1 VSGKPNTV
9 TPKYL
14 KSMKKLTLFTVSIAT
29 MFFCTKPV
37 SAAAINFICN
47 EKQGT
52 MEKETARSG
61 KTEEKLQNYGVFQLQ
76 LILLME
82 EQRCGGKSAK

>member
-1 VSGKPNTV
+1 
-9 TPKYL
+9 
-14 KSMKKLTLFTVSIAT
+14 MKKLTLFTVSIAT

-52 MEKETARSG
+52 MERKQRG
-61 KTEEKLQNYGVFQLQ
+61 RVRLREKLQNYGVFQLQ

>member
-1 VSGKPNTV
+1 
-9 TPKYL
+9 
-14 KSMKKLTLFTVSIAT
+14 
-29 MFFCTKPV
+29 
-37 SAAAINFICN
+37 
-47 EKQGT
+47 